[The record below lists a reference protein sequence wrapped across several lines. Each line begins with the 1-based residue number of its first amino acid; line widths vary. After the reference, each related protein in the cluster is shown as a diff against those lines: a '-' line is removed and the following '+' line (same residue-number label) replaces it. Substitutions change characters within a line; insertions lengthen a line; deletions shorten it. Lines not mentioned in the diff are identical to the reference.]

1 MSNSNK
7 IQLSTARTALSS
19 LGVLALT
26 LALAACGSTPST
38 QAPSSQTPAAQD
50 STPTFTYDG
59 ADHSWS
65 SDGESTL
72 QPLTI
77 TSGDNGLSY
86 ENWTSATNG
95 WGPVER
101 DRSNGDKNA
110 GDGRTLS
117 IGGVTFDKGFGAHS
131 NSSMTFNLN
140 GLCSTFTA
148 NVGVDDEVG
157 SRGSVVFQVYADGTK
172 LYDSGVMRGSD
183 GAKALSV
190 NVSGKKE
197 LKLVVTDAGD
207 GMNYDHADWA
217 NTTLRGCTSGTSS
230 APAPIPTPGNV
241 QYGGRLIIS
250 KGGTYSGNWES
261 TTTGAAVLIQTSEP
275 VIIENANIRGLGN
288 LISGFGNRVTIRNVR
303 GYGLNPN
310 IAGRTVGKAVNA
322 EEIKSLTVENSYFEN
337 TTGIYIR
344 SFYGDPTKGDGIRIL
359 RNQFRNI
366 NGMRSDGAGG
376 YTKDTAVVQAL
387 LFNAVRRVP
396 GVEVAWNE
404 IINEPG
410 KSRTEET
417 INLNGSS
424 GTPDSPMKI
433 HDNYIQGAYP
443 VDPATTTSYPGGG
456 ILLGDGKVSNP
467 LDNGYAWA
475 YNNQIV
481 GTTNHGLAIV
491 GGVGNQIFN
500 NRAVSSG
507 RMPDGTRLPSVNVG
521 IYVWDMYGAGSL
533 PTPTFANNVMRDN
546 VIGWTKV
553 NSNGTTTN
561 NATWL
566 PACGLNGTV
575 CSNNQNLGTITLE
588 MEKAEWTR
596 WQGKLASAGVK
607 VGPR

>member
-1 MSNSNK
+1 MSNNK
-7 IQLSTARTALSS
+7 MQLPTSRTALFS
-19 LGVLALT
+19 LGVLGLT
-26 LALAACGSTPST
+26 LALAACGSTPPAQT
-38 QAPSSQTPAAQD
+38 QASQD
-50 STPTFTYDG
+50 STPTYTYDG
-59 ADHSWS
+59 TDHSWS
-65 SDGESTL
+65 SSGGPSL

-77 TSGDNGLSY
+77 TAGDNGLSY
-86 ENWTSATNG
+86 ESWITATNG
-95 WGPVER
+95 WGPIER
-101 DRSNGDKNA
+101 DRSNGEKNA
-110 GDGRTLS
+110 GDGRTLT

-131 NSSMTFNLN
+131 NSSMSFKLN
-140 GLCSTFTA
+140 GQCSTFTA
-148 NVGVDDEVG
+148 SVGVDDESG
-157 SRGSVVFQVYADGTK
+157 NKGSVVFQVYGDGTK
-172 LYDSGVMRGSD
+172 LYDSGVMRGTD

-190 NVSGKKE
+190 SVSGKNE
-197 LKLVVTDAGD
+197 LRLVVTDAGD
-207 GMNYDHADWA
+207 GISYDHADWV

-230 APAPIPTPGNV
+230 SPAPAPAPAPSDNI
-241 QYGGRLIIS
+241 QYSGRLIIT

-261 TTTGAAVLIQTSEP
+261 TENRAAVIIQTDEP
-275 VIIENANIRGLGN
+275 VIIENSNIRSRGN

-303 GYGLNPN
+303 GYALNPN
-310 IAGRTVGKAVNA
+310 VAGKTTGKAVNA
-322 EEIKSLTVENSYFEN
+322 EEVRSLTVENSYFEN

-344 SFYGDPTKGDGIRIL
+344 SFYGDPARGDGIRIL

-366 NGMRSDGAGG
+366 NGLKSDGAGG
-376 YTKDTAVVQAL
+376 YTKEAAVVQAV
-387 LFNAVRRVP
+387 LFNAVRRAP

-424 GTPDSPMKI
+424 GTPASPMKI

-521 IYVWDMYGAGSL
+521 VYVWDMYGAGSL
-533 PTPTFANNVMRDN
+533 SVPTFANNVMRDN

-561 NATWL
+561 NPTWF
-566 PACGLNGTV
+566 PNCGLNGTV
-575 CSNNQNLGTITLE
+575 CSNNQSLGTVTLD
-588 MEKAEWTR
+588 MERAEWTR
-596 WQGKLASAGVK
+596 WQDKLASAGIK